1 MIVTIERIIGDIAL
15 LELETLERMETPAK
29 KLPPSAKEG
38 DCLNMSETGALSLNE
53 EETAK
58 RRKKN
63 AELFKRLA
71 GK

>member
-1 MIVTIERIIGDIAL
+1 VIVVIERIIEDTAV
-15 LELETLERMETPAK
+15 LELETREHVEVPAN

-38 DCLNMSETGALSLNE
+38 DCLNMSETGELSLNE

-63 AELFKRLA
+63 ADLFRRLA
-71 GK
+71 GR

>member
-1 MIVTIERIIGDIAL
+1 MIVVVERIIEGIAV
-15 LELETLERMETPAK
+15 LELETREHVEIPAK
-29 KLPPSAKEG
+29 KLPPSAREG
-38 DCLNMSETGALSLNE
+38 DCLDMSESGELTLNK

-58 RRKKN
+58 RRKRN

>member
-1 MIVTIERIIGDIAL
+1 MIVTIERIVEDIAV
-15 LELETLERMETPAK
+15 LELENRRRIEIPAK

-38 DCLNMSETGALSLNE
+38 DCLNMSETGELSLNE

-63 AELFKRLA
+63 AEMFKKLT

>member
-1 MIVTIERIIGDIAL
+1 MIVIIERIAEDIAV
-15 LELETLERMETPAK
+15 LELENREHIEIPAK
-29 KLPPSAKEG
+29 KLPPSVREG
-38 DCLNMSETGALSLNE
+38 DCLTMTETGELSLNK

-58 RRKKN
+58 RRKRN

>member
-1 MIVTIERIIGDIAL
+1 MIVTVERITEGIAV
-15 LELETLERMETPAK
+15 LELESRERIEIPAK

-38 DCLNMSETGALSLNE
+38 DCLDMSETGELSPNA

-58 RRKKN
+58 RRKRN
-63 AELFKRLA
+63 ADLFKRLT